1 MPEQSLSQQRAKHAL
16 AAIRDLENKEY
27 GHYVSYVNGLPA
39 AILQNG
45 LGQALATLLAGAKL
59 AKKLNQRSEDEQARE
74 SLYHQISTW
83 LCDSNEDAPYSNRN
97 DVLEAITLQD
107 EDGYLRAQA
116 EALAYLEWLKKFANA
131 FLKRPEGGNYD

>member
-1 MPEQSLSQQRAKHAL
+1 MSEQSLAQRRAKHAL

-45 LGQALATLLAGAKL
+45 LGQALATLIAGANKI
-59 AKKLNQRSEDEQARE
+59 NESRRSKDEEAHE
-74 SLYHQISTW
+74 SLYRQISTW
-83 LCDSNEDAPYSNRN
+83 LCDPREDAPYSAKG
-97 DVLEAITLQD
+97 DVLEAITQHD
-107 EDGYLRAQA
+107 EDAYLRAQA

-131 FLKRPEGGNYD
+131 FLKRPEGGIHD